1 MSRPARIRAFAILEE
16 DFTVADGL
24 LTPSLKV
31 RRRAVTER
39 YAAQVQRLY
48 EDGS

>member
-1 MSRPARIRAFAILEE
+1 ME
-16 DFTVADGL
+16 DGL

-39 YAAQVQRLY
+39 YAEVVEGLY
-48 EDGS
+48 GGAGADAVPRASG